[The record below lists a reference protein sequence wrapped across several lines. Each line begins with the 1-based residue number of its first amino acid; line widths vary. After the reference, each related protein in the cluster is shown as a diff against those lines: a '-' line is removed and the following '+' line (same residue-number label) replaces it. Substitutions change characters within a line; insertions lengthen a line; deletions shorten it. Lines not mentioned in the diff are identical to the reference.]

1 MEFLFENPLLIFVLI
16 GIISSLFKRV
26 KGEQEQQTKPKRPA
40 RPEQQQQGPTWNSE
54 DQMPAEPIK
63 PLRTQPSKFDSAEE
77 SKEFGGIPENPLLDI
92 QKKYE
97 ERRRENEYKK
107 SPQSNNLHTRSV
119 ASTIKVKDEEP
130 QGVSLDMS
138 PEADRLIEGIAWAQ
152 VLGEPRSRNPHRTM
166 RRNR

>member
-1 MEFLFENPLLIFVLI
+1 MEFLFENPLFIFILI

-26 KGEQEQQTKPKRPA
+26 KGEQEQQPKRPV
-40 RPEQQQQGPTWNSE
+40 RPEQQGPTWNSE
-54 DQMPAEPIK
+54 NQKPAEPLK
-63 PLRTQPSKFDSAEE
+63 PLRTQPSNHERTEE
-77 SKEFGGIPENPLLDI
+77 KKEFGGVPENPFLDI

-107 SPQSNNLHTRSV
+107 SPRANPLQSRPVTTPIS
-119 ASTIKVKDEEP
+119 VKDESTE
-130 QGVSLDMS
+130 GVSLDLS

-166 RRNR
+166 RRK